1 MNGDPLVNME
11 WMAMM
16 QPLVLDVAVE
26 VERLITDLNS
36 KQFRYR
42 RFVNVYLC

>member
-36 KQFRYR
+36 KQFSI
-42 RFVNVYLC
+42 FG